1 MDAMV
6 QLALEEGYTNITD
19 AEIARAAAVSTE
31 AFHREFPNKEECLL
45 AVVNEFAAEAHDAV
59 RRATRNDTEWAEG
72 VHKGVEALIGY
83 CAAHPGL
90 VKLSFIDL
98 FDAGN
103 DMVARVSGVLDGFI
117 KVMTQRVPEPEQP
130 VFAPAR
136 NGPYIDLNE
145 TASPL
150 WFIWPPATTTRAF
163 LTGLLDCRAEFGAH
177 VLARHRQEIMRS
189 GARWHAQIPVC
200 RPQEI

>member
-59 RRATRNDTEWAEG
+59 RRATRNDMEWPEA

-103 DMVARVSGVLDGFI
+103 GMVERVSGVLDGFI
-117 KVMTQRVPEPEQP
+117 KVMTERIPEPER
-130 VFAPAR
+130 AP
-136 NGPYIDLNE
+136 
-145 TASPL
+145 T
-150 WFIWPPATTTRAF
+150 WPPRRSW
-163 LTGLLDCRAEFGAH
+163 G
-177 VLARHRQEIMRS
+177 RS
-189 GARWHAQIPVC
+189 GRSSRATPRTIACAICPAWWTT
-200 RPQEI
+200 